1 MMDSF
6 DFTVDLTMC
15 FFSRKYYEFM
25 LDSFNVEEIFQ
36 EYEFL

>member
-25 LDSFNVEEIFQ
+25 LESFSVKEFFHEN
-36 EYEFL
+36 EFL

>member
-6 DFTVDLTMC
+6 DFTVDHTMC

-25 LDSFNVEEIFQ
+25 LESFNVKQFIHEN
-36 EYEFL
+36 EFL

>member
-25 LDSFNVEEIFQ
+25 LDSFYVKEFIQ